1 MTGYHDFFF
10 FFSQGNEKGFILDFF
25 DNMGPV
31 LHGKWN
37 GGDCGLKKSQVSR
50 IQSERHMFQAERMPK
65 LFCPRLLCYV
75 TELGDI

>member
-1 MTGYHDFFF
+1 MTGYHEFIFHREPRRGLLLDF
-10 FFSQGNEKGFILDFF
+10 FF

-50 IQSERHMFQAERMPK
+50 IQGERHMFQAERMPK

-75 TELGDI
+75 TESVDI